1 MKIKVWL
8 ALIAV
13 YLVWGS
19 TYLAIRF
26 VVESIP
32 PLLSGGLRFL
42 ISGLILYIW
51 RRSQGD
57 PAPTKVQWRAAA
69 IIGLF
74 LLLGGNG
81 GLVWAE
87 QYIPSGISSLF
98 IATTPLWMVLIDSFR
113 PGGKSP
119 GWLTWF
125 GVLLGL
131 AGIVLLITPWQNGL
145 SEASH
150 LNPFGVAA
158 LLFAAFSWTIGSLY
172 SRKAPLPA
180 SPLLYTGMEML
191 TGCAGLFVL
200 SGLTGEWSRLDL
212 SAIQPHSLWG
222 LAYLVFFG
230 SLIGFVSAVF
240 F

>member
-1 MKIKVWL
+1 MPGSEGAGTYENKSL
-8 ALIAV
+8 ARIDRCVSCLGFH
-13 YLVWGS
+13 LPGN
-19 TYLAIRF
+19 
-26 VVESIP
+26 
-32 PLLSGGLRFL
+32 PLRGGKHPAALSGGLRFL

-131 AGIVLLITPWQNGL
+131 AGIV
-145 SEASH
+145 
-150 LNPFGVAA
+150 
-158 LLFAAFSWTIGSLY
+158 
-172 SRKAPLPA
+172 
-180 SPLLYTGMEML
+180 
-191 TGCAGLFVL
+191 C
-200 SGLTGEWSRLDL
+200 
-212 SAIQPHSLWG
+212 
-222 LAYLVFFG
+222 
-230 SLIGFVSAVF
+230 
-240 F
+240 